1 MEDEIFNKVF
11 SDTEY
16 IFLDSGMN
24 LLKDFTNECDLK
36 EKYRRFLMIR
46 ELAKKKCKTTIL
58 DDIELGALIKEIKDI
73 NTKKQEPRKNVKSFK
88 DLMYEEERELDAELI
103 KSNFIYNSGVIYV
116 DAIRDINLI
125 DNQIYRQ
132 LKIIEQ
138 EHNIHSIQFS
148 NAMHKPKVFRNRY
161 SLVRYFLLQNP
172 EFKTKFTKD
181 SDGIEIS
188 TLDCLL
194 GNNEKVFVLGM
205 LCLNEEGTLQLQDNT
220 KIITLDISECEW
232 GRGYFPQGSIVLTQG
247 FYKNEV
253 LKANVIVHPTY
264 SWKER
269 TFKERY
275 ECDFFGAITKSF
287 ITKPENSYEIKINK
301 SKNNTKT
308 NNLYEIHNSTENRNN
323 VAITQEN
330 YLLNF
335 LHKNISENKNLYPKI
350 LEEYLSGN
358 LDFLIKNNFNPNI
371 SERVF
376 NTTGEYLTEEFMLII
391 SNPDLTN
398 QSVLNAIDKILTGY
412 NSAYNNSKSLP
423 FMIVFIGNFVPE
435 NSFCCFKTY
444 MTSFENLA
452 NIILKSSHIAKYSY
466 LVFIPGPDDFSL
478 FSGFPKHPII
488 ETVINPI
495 KKKLPNIINGTNPC
509 RLSIFGK
516 EFVFFRDNLN
526 KKLSRNS
533 VVKCEDIT
541 KNKEYYVHTVLAQ
554 GSLAPVDLSVSP
566 QMWHHSQAMMILPLP
581 QYLVLAD
588 VVEDFYMTNNFTT
601 VVNPGNFTKDFSFCV
616 VFPLKNVVEPC
627 KINI

>member
-1 MEDEIFNKVF
+1 MFNKVF
-11 SDTEY
+11 SETDY
-16 IFLDSGMN
+16 IFLDSGLN
-24 LLKDFTNECDLK
+24 ILKEFTKDCDLK
-36 EKYRRFLMIR
+36 EKYRRFVMIR

-58 DDIELGALIKEIKDI
+58 DDIELGALIKEIKDKS
-73 NTKKQEPRKNVKSFK
+73 TKKQESRRNVKSFK
-88 DLMYEEERELDAELI
+88 DLIYEEERELDAELI
-103 KSNFIYNSGVIYV
+103 KSNFIYNSSVIYV
-116 DAIRDINLI
+116 DGLRDINCI
-125 DNQIYRQ
+125 DNQVYKQ
-132 LKIIEQ
+132 LKITEND
-138 EHNIHSIQFS
+138 HPADSFQFS
-148 NAMHKPKVFRNRY
+148 QAMHKPKVFRNRY
-161 SLVRYFLLQNP
+161 NLVRNFLLQNP

-181 SDGIEIS
+181 SEGIEIS

-194 GNNEKVFVLGM
+194 GNNDKVFVLGM
-205 LCLNEEGTLQLQDNT
+205 LCLNEEGTLQLQDTT
-220 KIITLDISECEW
+220 KIVPLDISECEW
-232 GRGYFPQGSIVLTQG
+232 GRGYFPQGSIVLAQG

-269 TFKERY
+269 TFKEKY

-287 ITKPENSYEIKINK
+287 KTKPDNISNTKHKNNINSYFLNT
-301 SKNNTKT
+301 SSTKT
-308 NNLYEIHNSTENRNN
+308 ENTNN
-323 VAITQEN
+323 VSITQEN

-335 LHKNISENKNLYPKI
+335 LNKNISSNKHLYPKI

-391 SNPDLTN
+391 SNADLTN

-435 NSFCCFKTY
+435 NSFNCFKTY
-444 MTSFENLA
+444 MNSFENLA
-452 NIILKSSHIAKYSY
+452 NIILKSGHIAKYSY
-466 LVFIPGPDDFSL
+466 LVFVPGPDDFSL

-495 KKKLPNIINGTNPC
+495 KKKLPNIINATNPS

-516 EFVFFRDNLN
+516 EFIFFRDNLN

-566 QMWHHSQAMMILPLP
+566 QIWHHSQAMTILPLP

-588 VVEDFYMTNNFTT
+588 VVEDFYMTNNITT
-601 VVNPGNFTKDFSFCV
+601 VVNPGNFTKDFSFCLI
-616 VFPLKNVVEPC
+616 FPLKNLVEPC